1 MSDIVYLLTYDGYKW
16 GYGCEIFCAGIF
28 TAKEDAEK
36 ALAEIEKNDESLCPI
51 IDEIKV
57 DMFYKP
63 IYNDRQCAYNKHD
76 LGGYWE

>member
-16 GYGCEIFCAGIF
+16 SYGSEIFCAGIF
-28 TAKEDAEK
+28 TTKEDAEK
-36 ALAEIEKNDESLCPI
+36 ALAEIAKNDERLCPT

-63 IYNDRQCAYNKHD
+63 KYADRECAYNKHD
-76 LGGYWE
+76 LGGYCE

>member
-16 GYGCEIFCAGIF
+16 SYGSEIFCAGIF
-28 TAKEDAEK
+28 TTKEDAEK
-36 ALAEIEKNDESLCPI
+36 ALTEIVKNDERLCPT

-63 IYNDRQCAYNKHD
+63 KYTDIECAYNEYD
-76 LGGYWE
+76 LGGYCE

>member
-16 GYGCEIFCAGIF
+16 GYGSEIFCAGIF
-28 TAKEDAEK
+28 TTKEDAEK
-36 ALAEIEKNDESLCPI
+36 ALAEIEKNDESLCPT

-63 IYNDRQCAYNKHD
+63 KYADRQCAYNKHG
-76 LGGYWE
+76 LGGYCE